1 MIVIGDAAHAPSPSS
16 GQGASLSI
24 EDSVELA
31 KTLRDQPDPAQA
43 FTAFERS
50 RRPRVQRIIKQ
61 AARVNNSKAAT
72 GLSRV
77 SRDAMLPHILK
88 LIANSKNSRQL
99 CGHHIDWE
107 AQ

>member
-1 MIVIGDAAHAPSPSS
+1 
-16 GQGASLSI
+16 
-24 EDSVELA
+24 VELA

-77 SRDAMLPHILK
+77 SRDAMLPHVLK

-99 CGHHIDWE
+99 YGHHIDWE